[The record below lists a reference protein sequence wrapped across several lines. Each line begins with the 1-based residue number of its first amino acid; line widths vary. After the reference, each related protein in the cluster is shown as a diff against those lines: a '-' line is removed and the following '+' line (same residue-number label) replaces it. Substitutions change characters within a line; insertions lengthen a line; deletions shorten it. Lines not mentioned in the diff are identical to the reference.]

1 MRMKREKNIRTNFL
15 NACPFS
21 EGEHPK
27 KCGCQIV
34 KISRLWIGTCLILC
48 LLLAAL
54 PVAFAEPFKIPEKF
68 VYDLTW
74 TGIKAGTASLE
85 LINEGN
91 EVKIIST
98 AKSAKWV
105 SFFYTV
111 EDRVESVLSTNS
123 SLSQL
128 GRPVK
133 YRLRVRE
140 GRHRK
145 DKEVIFDRNNNKAKY
160 MDYLSNENKEF
171 DVPVSVLDP
180 ISSFYYLRLMK
191 LVVGESVYV
200 TIFDSKKV
208 WNVEVQVL
216 KKEKVT
222 LPIGTFDTVVI
233 KPLMK
238 SEGIFSRKGEI
249 CIWLTDDLKHVP
261 VKLQTK
267 VAVGTVTATLV
278 QAVY

>member
-1 MRMKREKNIRTNFL
+1 MKRSKNIRTIFL
-15 NACPFS
+15 NTYPFS
-21 EGEHPK
+21 EGWHPE

-34 KISRLWIGTCLILC
+34 KISHLWINICLILC
-48 LLLAAL
+48 FFLAAL
-54 PVAFAEPFKIPEKF
+54 PEALAEPFKIPEKF

-85 LINEGN
+85 LINDGN
-91 EVKIIST
+91 AVKIIST
-98 AKSAKWV
+98 ARSAKWV

-111 EDRVESVLSTNS
+111 DDRVESVLSTNS

-145 DKEVIFDRNNNKAKY
+145 DKEVAFDRNNNKAKY
-160 MDYLSNENKEF
+160 VDYLSNEKREF

-222 LPIGTFDTVVI
+222 LPIGTFNTIVV

-267 VAVGTVTATLV
+267 VAVGSVTATLV